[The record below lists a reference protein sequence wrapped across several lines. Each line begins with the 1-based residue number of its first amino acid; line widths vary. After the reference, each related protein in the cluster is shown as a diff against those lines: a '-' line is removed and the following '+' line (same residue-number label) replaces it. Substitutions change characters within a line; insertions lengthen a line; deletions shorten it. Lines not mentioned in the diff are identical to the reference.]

1 MRILVTKLGDE
12 LLKIMAEENLTETK
26 QKLENILTERGKT
39 NLHISVN
46 RNKSNETKNG
56 KSSSLNKS
64 NNSKYRGDLLNKL
77 EQDQSKIASEDL
89 ISSKIINI
97 KQKKLNIP
105 KNVTER
111 YNSDI
116 KSGLILPSVTLPK
129 FKEESFNNALSLD
142 GSVNIRNKFTFKDV
156 LNDRTYMDLKNKLI
170 KDKKIKDSLSRIDE
184 TKFRTIYGEKSN
196 VEKLEDMLTK
206 NINPDRI
213 NLIKYLN
220 QKNDVSDVLIK
231 RLTEYS
237 EDKINKVN
245 KICQIVFFNEERGH
259 IYKEKIEERMVT
271 NQNREKTEYKTS
283 IETMGNSMK
292 GISNIL
298 KDYEKISN
306 KREKYRDIHNDVV
319 NKFWRKYNVHRFEKK
334 PKIGKSTNSIIDE
347 NANFNSLNFRQGSP
361 DGLV

>member
-245 KICQIVFFNEERGH
+245 MT
-259 IYKEKIEERMVT
+259 Y
-271 NQNREKTEYKTS
+271 
-283 IETMGNSMK
+283 
-292 GISNIL
+292 
-298 KDYEKISN
+298 
-306 KREKYRDIHNDVV
+306 
-319 NKFWRKYNVHRFEKK
+319 
-334 PKIGKSTNSIIDE
+334 
-347 NANFNSLNFRQGSP
+347 
-361 DGLV
+361 